1 MSEHLEERLVRMEDK
16 LDALLVQTTKTNGR
30 VSTHSMIIY
39 PLAGIIFMV
48 IGALLEKGVIGVSLF
63 K

>member
-1 MSEHLEERLVRMEDK
+1 MSEHLEERLVRMEEK

-39 PLAGIIFMV
+39 PLAGAFLLLC
-48 IGALLEKGVIGVSLF
+48 GALLGKGVIAIELF